1 MRTGTTVSDDAARPG
16 VNITALVRREVGA
29 AVRQSGGTV
38 SPYFAHGRLHREL
51 DLLRDRLA
59 QVAQR
64 RPDLLEVLAG
74 DLHVPA
80 TLECVQ
86 AEVEARAGILLDRR
100 LERDHPVA
108 RPWAGADGSRHV

>member
-1 MRTGTTVSDDAARPG
+1 MSDDAARSG

-38 SPYFAHGRLHREL
+38 SPYFAHGLLHSEL
-51 DLLRDRLA
+51 DLLGHRLA

-64 RPDLLEVLAG
+64 RPDLLEVPAG

-100 LERDHPVA
+100 LERDHRIA
-108 RPWAGADGSRHV
+108 GPWAGTGPVQAGRRHV